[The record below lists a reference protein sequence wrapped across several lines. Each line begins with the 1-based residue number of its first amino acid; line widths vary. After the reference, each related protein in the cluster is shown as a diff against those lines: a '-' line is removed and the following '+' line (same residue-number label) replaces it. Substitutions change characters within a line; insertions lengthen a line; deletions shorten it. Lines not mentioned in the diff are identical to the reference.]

1 MTRTVLLCGP
11 HEDPITV
18 DSVTN
23 VLSDLTLTASTLL
36 QQLPV
41 ALPVSLDVFVVLA
54 VVAAALVL
62 FVFQPVSI
70 DTTAIALMVT
80 LILLGPWTG
89 VSPEEGVSGF
99 SNPATLTVLSMF
111 ILSEGV
117 RQTGVIQILTQKMES
132 FAGDSEFR
140 QLLATVGLSG
150 PSAGFVN
157 NTPIVAIL
165 IPAVMNLARK
175 TGTSPSKLLIPLSFA
190 SMMGGMLTVIG
201 TSTNLLASDI
211 WAQIGPTGE
220 PFSLFEFTQLGAI
233 VLAVGTVYLLTV
245 GRYLTPARIT
255 AEGSPTD
262 QFGMSDYLTAVV
274 VHEDSDLVGTRV
286 RELVRG
292 DLDLD
297 VFQIVRDGRSIV
309 RGLPSERI
317 SAGDVLS
324 VRASQETL
332 EQVLEDEHLVL
343 LPELRDAAADEDEPL
358 PEGFLPAHHAWNQSS
373 ETADTA
379 PTADE
384 TDDEEDEG
392 EEDADDTKTETSL
405 TEVVLLP
412 GPWSNRRDGVVGFE
426 RAFDATVLAI
436 RRGDEVIRQ
445 RLRDVD
451 PQAGDVLLVQ
461 TSPDVL
467 DRLQSDTNVVVSSDD
482 RWEEFDRT
490 RIPIALGIVAGVV
503 GLAALEYLPIMVSA
517 LAGVVAML
525 FSGILRPA
533 DAYEAVDWNVIFLL
547 AGVIPLGIAFE
558 SSGTADLI
566 ATGIVSASAVL
577 PPIAMLAAFYLGTAI
592 ITEMVS
598 NNASIVLMLP
608 IAVNVA
614 GQLGVNPFA
623 FALAATFAASTPLLS
638 PVGYQTNLMVYGPGG
653 YRFTDF
659 ARVGAPLQLILTAV
673 TTAGIA
679 FFWGL

>member
-1 MTRTVLLCGP
+1 LTGP
-11 HEDPITV
+11 
-18 DSVTN
+18 
-23 VLSDLTLTASTLL
+23 TLL
-36 QQLPV
+36 QQLLV
-41 ALPVSLDVFVVLA
+41 ELPVSPDVFVVLA
-54 VVAAALVL
+54 VVAAALAL
-62 FVFQPVSI
+62 FVLQPVSI
-70 DTTAIALMVT
+70 DTTAIALMVA

-99 SNPATLTVLSMF
+99 SNPATLTVLAMF

-157 NTPIVAIL
+157 NTPIVAVL
-165 IPAVMNLARK
+165 IPAVTNLARK

-190 SMMGGMLTVIG
+190 SMMGGTLTVIG

-220 PFSLFEFTQLGAI
+220 PFSLFEFTQLGAV
-233 VLAVGTVYLLTV
+233 VLAVGIVYLLTA

-262 QFGMSDYLTAVV
+262 QFGMADYLTDVV
-274 VHEDSDLVGTRV
+274 VHEDSDLVGSQV
-286 RELVRG
+286 RELRRG

-297 VFQIVRDGRSIV
+297 VFQIVRDGRTIV
-309 RGLPSERI
+309 RGLPNERI
-317 SAGDVLS
+317 GAGDVLS

-332 EQVLEDEHLVL
+332 EQVIENEHLVL

-358 PEGFLPAHHAWNQSS
+358 PEGFVPERHAWNRPLPA
-373 ETADTA
+373 ADA
-379 PTADE
+379 NPAADE
-384 TDDEEDEG
+384 SEEDGEG
-392 EEDADDTKTETSL
+392 GNAEGSDTDVETSL

-412 GPWSNRRDGVVGFE
+412 GPWSNRRDGVGGFE
-426 RAFDATVLAI
+426 REFDATVLAI
-436 RRGDEVIRQ
+436 RRGNEVIRQ

-451 PQAGDVLLVQ
+451 LQAGDVLLVQ
-461 TSPDVL
+461 TSADVL
-467 DRLQSDTNVVVSSDD
+467 DRLRADTNVVVSSDG
-482 RWEEFDRT
+482 RWEEFDR
-490 RIPIALGIVAGVV
+490 RQIPIALGIVGGVV

-517 LAGVVAML
+517 LTGVVAML

-533 DAYEAVDWNVIFLL
+533 DAYEAVDWDVIFLL

-558 SSGTADLI
+558 ASGTADLI
-566 ATGIVSASAVL
+566 ATGIVAGSAVL
-577 PPIAMLAAFYLGTAI
+577 PPIAMLATFYLGTAI

-598 NNASIVLMLP
+598 NNASVVLMLP
-608 IAVNVA
+608 IAVEVA
-614 GQLGVNPFA
+614 GQLGVNAFA
-623 FALAATFAASTPLLS
+623 FALAVTFAASTPLLS

-653 YRFTDF
+653 YKFTDF
-659 ARVGAPLQLILTAV
+659 ARVGAPLQLILTVV

>member
-1 MTRTVLLCGP
+1 M
-11 HEDPITV
+11 ITV
-18 DSVTN
+18 VHGL
-23 VLSDLTLTASTLL
+23 VPPPSTLL
-36 QQLPV
+36 GQLPV
-41 ALPVSLDVFVVLA
+41 ALPVPLDVFVVLA
-54 VVAAALVL
+54 VVAVALAL
-62 FVFQPVSI
+62 FVLQPVSI
-70 DTTAIALMVT
+70 DTTAIALMVA

-111 ILSEGV
+111 VLSEGV
-117 RQTGVIQILTQKMES
+117 RQTGVIQILTRKMES

-150 PSAGFVN
+150 PFAGFVN
-157 NTPIVAIL
+157 NTPIVAVL
-165 IPAVMNLARK
+165 IPAVINLAKK

-190 SMMGGMLTVIG
+190 SMMGGTLTVIG

-211 WAQIGPTGE
+211 WTQIGPTGE
-220 PFSLFEFTQLGAI
+220 PFSLFEFTQLGVV
-233 VLAVGTVYLLTV
+233 VLAVGSVYLLTV

-262 QFGMSDYLTAVV
+262 QFGMSDYLTDVV
-274 VHEDSDLVGTRV
+274 VDEESDLVGSQV
-286 RELVRG
+286 RALRRR

-297 VFQIVRDGRSIV
+297 VFQIVRNGRTIV

-317 SAGDVLS
+317 RAGDVLS
-324 VRASQETL
+324 VRADQETL
-332 EQVLEDEHLVL
+332 EQVIEDEHLAL
-343 LPELRDAAADEDEPL
+343 LPELRDAAVDEGTSL
-358 PEGFLPAHHAWNQSS
+358 PEEVVSARHAWNRSPAS
-373 ETADTA
+373 DAA
-379 PTADE
+379 PAADE
-384 TDDEEDEG
+384 TEGKDDEAGDE
-392 EEDADDTKTETSL
+392 ADDDETETSL

-426 RAFDATVLAI
+426 REFDATVLAI
-436 RRGDEVIRQ
+436 RRGNEVIRQ

-461 TSPDVL
+461 TSADVL
-467 DRLQSDTNVVVSSDD
+467 DRIRTDANVVVSSDE
-482 RWEEFDRT
+482 RWEEFDR
-490 RIPIALGIVAGVV
+490 RQIPIALGIVAGVV

-525 FSGILRPA
+525 FSGILRPE
-533 DAYEAVDWNVIFLL
+533 DAYDAVDWDVIFLL

-558 SSGTADLI
+558 ASGTADLI
-566 ATGIVSASAVL
+566 ATGIVAGSAVL
-577 PPIAMLAAFYLGTAI
+577 PPIAMLATFYLGTAI
-592 ITEMVS
+592 VTEMVS

-608 IAVNVA
+608 IAVEVA
-614 GQLGVNPFA
+614 GQLGANAFA
-623 FALAATFAASTPLLS
+623 FALAVTFAASTPLLS

-653 YRFTDF
+653 YKFTDF
-659 ARVGAPLQLILTAV
+659 ARVGAPLQLILTVV

>member
-1 MTRTVLLCGP
+1 MPTGL
-11 HEDPITV
+11 D
-18 DSVTN
+18 
-23 VLSDLTLTASTLL
+23 DLALATLARL
-36 QQLPV
+36 QGLPME
-41 ALPVSLDVFVVLA
+41 LPVSVDVVVVLA
-54 VVAAALVL
+54 VVAVALLL
-62 FVFQPVSI
+62 FVLQPVSI
-70 DTTAIALMVT
+70 DATAIALMVA

-89 VSPEEGVSGF
+89 VSPAEGVSGF
-99 SNPATLTVLSMF
+99 SNPATLTVLAMF

-157 NTPIVAIL
+157 NTPIVAVL
-165 IPAVMNLARK
+165 IPAVTNLARK

-190 SMMGGMLTVIG
+190 SMMGGTLTVIG

-220 PFSLFEFTQLGAI
+220 PFSLFEFTQLGVV
-233 VLAVGTVYLLTV
+233 VLTVGIAYLLTV
-245 GRYLTPARIT
+245 GRYLTPARIS

-262 QFGMSDYLTAVV
+262 QFGMADYLTDVV
-274 VHEDSDLVGTRV
+274 VHEDSDLVGSQV
-286 RELVRG
+286 RSLRRG

-297 VFQIVRDGRSIV
+297 VFQIVRRGHTIV

-317 SAGDVLS
+317 RAGDVLS

-332 EQVLEDEHLVL
+332 AQVIEDDHLVL
-343 LPELRDAAADEDEPL
+343 LPELEDAADADEPL
-358 PEGFLPAHHAWNQSS
+358 PEGFEPTDHAWNQPP
-373 ETADTA
+373 
-379 PTADE
+379 PTADATPTPDE
-384 TDDEEDEG
+384 PGDGTDGNESAGTDDDE
-392 EEDADDTKTETSL
+392 TEAATSL
-405 TEVVLLP
+405 AEVVLLP
-412 GPWSNRRDGVVGFE
+412 GPWSNRRDGVAGFE
-426 RAFDATVLAI
+426 REFDATVLAI
-436 RRGDEVIRQ
+436 RRGNEVIRQ

-451 PQAGDVLLVQ
+451 LQAGDVVLVQ
-461 TSPDVL
+461 TSADVL
-467 DRLQSDTNVVVSSDD
+467 DRLRADTNVVVSSDN
-482 RWEEFDRT
+482 RWEAFDRT
-490 RIPIALGIVAGVV
+490 RIPIALAIVAGVV

-558 SSGTADLI
+558 ASGTADLI
-566 ATGIVSASAVL
+566 ATGIVAGSAVL
-577 PPIAMLAAFYLGTAI
+577 PPIVMLATFYLGTAI

-598 NNASIVLMLP
+598 NNASVVLMLP
-608 IAVNVA
+608 IALEVA

-623 FALAATFAASTPLLS
+623 FALAVTFAASTPLLS

-653 YRFTDF
+653 YKFTDF
-659 ARVGAPLQLILTAV
+659 ARVGAPLQLILTVV